1 MEYAVLDIESTGGKY
16 NEEGIMEIAI
26 FRFNGVEITDTFSAL
41 INPERPIQAFVS
53 QLTGIKEPMLRA
65 APKFYEVAR
74 RIIEITEDTVLVAHN
89 ASFDY
94 RILRTEFSRLGF
106 DYKRPTLCT
115 VALSQKLLP
124 EAESHSLG
132 KLTRSLGIPVS
143 DRHRA
148 YGDALATQKLLKIL
162 LLKEGSASVIQS
174 LMRSEETG
182 ELSDNQLKLVSA
194 LPSATGIYS
203 LYDKQGNLL
212 FVGAS
217 ANIRQSVTQH
227 FVGRDKFSRSLQKYT
242 KKVQHEIS
250 GTLLLAELQARS
262 EQKSGRPKYIRKKDK
277 SASRVRAL
285 HRVMDQDGYEGF
297 LQGDRD
303 HWEESEFLFTD
314 QKEMEK
320 FLKDSCQE
328 LRLCTL
334 KCGLS
339 ASQTD
344 CPIHLDEGHD
354 PDPGMQ
360 EEPETYNQ
368 RYQKLLS
375 RFSLKNKTV
384 LLQDSGRVTGEKGFV
399 FIRNGKIAGMGYTDL
414 NYQLNSLER
423 IERIMRP
430 LPHNLHTRLM
440 VDTYLREKS
449 SIKTLY
455 FS

>member
-26 FRFNGVEITDTFSAL
+26 FRFDGVEITDTFSAL

-53 QLTGIKEPMLRA
+53 QLTGISEPMLKA

-74 RIIEITEDTVLVAHN
+74 RILEITEDAVLVAHN

-94 RILRTEFSRLGF
+94 RILRTEFSRLGYDF
-106 DYKRPTLCT
+106 KRPTLCT

-162 LLKEGSASVIQS
+162 LLKDGSTAVIRS

-182 ELSDNQLKLVSA
+182 ELSDNQLKMVRA
-194 LPSATGIYS
+194 LPSSTGVYS

-212 FVGAS
+212 FVEAS
-217 ANIRQSVTQH
+217 ADVRQSVTQH
-227 FVGRDKFSRSLQKYT
+227 FVGRDTFSRSLQKYT
-242 KKVQHEIS
+242 RNVQHEIS

-262 EQKSGRPKYIRKKDK
+262 EQKSAKPKYIRKKGR
-277 SASRVRAL
+277 STSGIRVL

-303 HWEESEFLFTD
+303 HWEESELLFRD
-314 QKEMEK
+314 QKEMER
-320 FLKDSCQE
+320 FLAESCQD
-328 LRLCTL
+328 LQLCTL
-334 KCGLS
+334 KSGLPSSS
-339 ASQTD
+339 AV
-344 CPIHLDEGHD
+344 CPVHPVEGHG
-354 PDPGMQ
+354 PNPGVD
-360 EEPETYNQ
+360 EDPETYNQ
-368 RYQKLLS
+368 RYQKLLN

-384 LLQDSGRVTGEKGFV
+384 LLQDSGRITGEKGFV
-399 FIRNGKIAGMGYTDL
+399 FILNGKIAGMGYTDL

-423 IERIMRP
+423 IEKIMRP
-430 LPHNLHTRLM
+430 LPHNLHTRLL

-449 SIKTLY
+449 SVKTLY
-455 FS
+455 F